1 MAVCIPIKVLKERH
15 NTLIATIL
23 TFEDKDD
30 YYENTGN
37 ASFSAYRV
45 ESGMVVVPFYFG
57 MFFAAQF
64 KLPLNMVRYRG
75 NEAVERVTFGNTLVF
90 RDDQE
95 TVVGEALANL
105 QQHRATLLQL
115 YPGYGKTA
123 ISSYI
128 AHKIGMV
135 TLIIVHRTF
144 LGNQFKS
151 TFAKYTNATFCIVG
165 DGPIDLTANV
175 YVCMISSMHKLPV
188 EVRKRVGLVVVDE
201 AHCYA
206 TGIRVQG
213 LLGLDARYL
222 LFLTA
227 TPRTGSLEGVLKA
240 FVGES
245 RVVRK
250 CKKPFDVYCI
260 DTNINP
266 VVETTSNFGGKSRM
280 NFDKYKK
287 SLLYNDELNKFIV
300 YSLIRNQGRKS
311 MIITSEKKHVD
322 LLGNMLGAQGLEYEK
337 FYGNQLTHDDTR
349 ILISNN
355 SKVKEG
361 YDGEAGARNYDGVK
375 VDLLYLLVSYKKV
388 GALEQTVGRVLRASS
403 PVVVYFTNNANVS
416 KTHSKVF
423 KKWAKEMPVRVVDV
437 SYNIN
442 PHSEL
447 MNEVN
452 RFLED
457 KTTPVVVTP
466 EFVL

>member
-1 MAVCIPIKVLKERH
+1 MAVCIPTKALKERH
-15 NTLIATIL
+15 SSLISTIL

-30 YYENTGN
+30 YYESTGN
-37 ASFSAYRV
+37 PSFSAYRV

-57 MFFAAQF
+57 VFFANQF
-64 KLPLNMVRYRG
+64 KLPLNMARYRG
-75 NEAVERVTFGNTLVF
+75 DASIERVNITNSLVF

-95 TVVGEALANL
+95 LVVGEALANL

-128 AHKIGMV
+128 AHKIGMI
-135 TLIIVHRTF
+135 TLIVVHRTF
-144 LGNQFKS
+144 LATQFKS

-165 DGPIDLTANV
+165 DGPVDFKANV
-175 YVCMISSMHKLPV
+175 YVCMITSMHKLPL
-188 EVRKRVGLVVVDE
+188 EVRKRIGLVILDE
-201 AHCYA
+201 AHCYT

-213 LLGLDARYL
+213 LLGLDTRYL

-266 VVETTSNFGGKSRM
+266 VVENSSGFGKSRM

-300 YSLIRNQGRKS
+300 YSLIRNQGRKTL
-311 MIITSEKKHVD
+311 IITSEKKHVD
-322 LLGNMLGAQGLEYEK
+322 LLGNMLGEQGLKYEK
-337 FYGNQLTHDDTR
+337 FYGNQVSHEDTN

-375 VDLLYLLVSYKKV
+375 VNLLYLLVSYKKV
-388 GALEQTVGRVLRASS
+388 GALEQTVGRVLRASA

-423 KKWAKEMPVRVVDV
+423 KKWAREMPVKVVDV

-442 PHSEL
+442 PNSEL
-447 MNEVN
+447 MNTVDE
-452 RFLED
+452 FLND
-457 KTTPVVVTP
+457 KTMPVAVVP